1 MAVIKNNI
9 NFGNQNIKRIYK
21 GSSQITQIWKRVNR
35 QNKLLYFYGDGSQG
49 LTYEIVYDDVQ
60 KEKTFRKHSISSNV
74 GLVMHGNL
82 VYPANFSLVVTDT
95 DGTVISIDDAV
106 VTTPSGYGVSDPQI
120 NGSTITF
127 TIYADAPEI
136 SVNAVIKVT
145 YTVRKNIDSTNLAV
159 TGKTSVSITHLDI
172 PRYTFEFGDQ
182 NRIGTVKAI
191 NNQALAHTDSNK
203 LNGEVSILNDI
214 ESIGDNAFLECT
226 GITSVNIGPNIKS
239 IGLAAFAC
247 CPSLKTVYWRAENC
261 TEAGSGS
268 YPIFGEYPETEI
280 ASMQNTAI
288 AQVTIGL
295 NVKSLPT
302 YAFMKCK
309 SLSTINIPSNVTEV
323 GGGLLESSGITSA
336 TIGNGVSNISSYI
349 FSNCSNLQKVKLG
362 SAAKIISEFAFQN
375 CTSLEKITF
384 PSSVT
389 QIQSNAFKGAIDKS
403 DARSTLKIYIE
414 DFGSWCAIDGLS
426 YLMNPYWGSGIV
438 NPNEVVYHD
447 LYWYSDFNK
456 PEDQQIQIT
465 SISIPNTVTKIP
477 DHAFYYCTHLN
488 SVQLPNS
495 ILFIEVQAFCG
506 CTNLTTINIPEGV
519 SSIGEQAFNGCS
531 KLATLNLPNSLLTIG
546 PAAFWGCMAL
556 TSLTIPDNI
565 AELPQHMVAYCT
577 QLESMSIPSGITKI
591 RSNFIYGAM
600 KLNKIT
606 YPKTGDE
613 WNAIE
618 KELGWNNGVS
628 GQSDVWIYCSDGT
641 IRIELNKT

>member
-21 GSSQITQIWKRVNR
+21 GSSQITQIWKRVNS

-60 KEKTFRKHSISSNV
+60 EEKTFRQLSTSSKIGFDIEGGV
-74 GLVMHGNL
+74 L
-82 VYPANFSLVVTDT
+82 VYPASFSLVVTDT
-95 DGTVISIDDAV
+95 DGTVISIKDVV
-106 VTTPSGYGVSDPQI
+106 VTAPSAYSVSKPEITDT
-120 NGSTITF
+120 TITF
-127 TIYADAPEI
+127 TAYARQPSTTIIAD
-136 SVNAVIKVT
+136 VKVT

-159 TGKTSVSITHLDI
+159 TGKTGVSITHLDI

-191 NNQALAHTDSNK
+191 NNQALAHTGSSK
-203 LNGEVSILNDI
+203 LNGGVSILNDI
-214 ESIGDNAFLECT
+214 ESIGEDAFLDCT
-226 GITSVNIGPNIKS
+226 GITSVHIGSNIKS

-247 CPSLKTVYWRAENC
+247 CPSLKTVYWWAENC

-288 AQVTIGL
+288 TQVAIGS

-302 YAFMKCK
+302 YAFTKCK
-309 SLSTINIPSNVTEV
+309 SLSSINIPNNVTEV

-336 TIGNGVSNISSYI
+336 TIGDGVSNISSYI

-384 PSSVT
+384 PSSIT
-389 QIQSNAFKGAIDKS
+389 QIQPNAFKGATDKS
-403 DARSTLKIYIE
+403 DTRSTLKIYIE
-414 DFGSWCAIDGLS
+414 DFGSWCMIDGLS
-426 YLMNPYWGSGIV
+426 YLMNPHWAEGSGSDKTLQ
-438 NPNEVVYHD
+438 HD

-465 SISIPNTVTKIP
+465 SINIPNTVTKIP
-477 DHAFYYCTHLN
+477 DHAFYNCTHLG

-506 CTNLTTINIPEGV
+506 CTSLTTINVPEGV

-531 KLATLNLPNSLLTIG
+531 KLTTLNLPNSLLTIG

-556 TSLTIPDNI
+556 TSLTIPDNVKV
-565 AELPQHMVAYCT
+565 LPAQMVSACT
-577 QLESMSIPSGITKI
+577 SLTSMSIPGGITEI
-591 RSNFIYGAM
+591 HDQFIYGAM
-600 KLNKIT
+600 KLSEIT
-606 YPKTGDE
+606 YPKTVAE
-613 WNAIE
+613 WTAIT
-618 KELGWNNGVS
+618 KTSNYDKLS
-628 GQSDVWIYCSDGT
+628 PGQGIVTVTCNDGT
-641 IRIELNKT
+641 VKIGHY

>member
-21 GSSQITQIWKRVNR
+21 GNNQITQIWRKVNN

-49 LTYEIVYDDVQ
+49 LTYEIIYDDVQ
-60 KEKTFRKHSISSNV
+60 KEKTFRQLSTSSKIGFDTESGV
-74 GLVMHGNL
+74 L
-82 VYPANFSLVVTDT
+82 VYPASFSLVVTDT
-95 DGTVISIDDAV
+95 DGSVISIKDAV
-106 VTTPSGYGVSDPQI
+106 VTAPSAYEVSTPEITDT
-120 NGSTITF
+120 TITF
-127 TIYADAPEI
+127 TAYARQPSTTIVAD
-136 SVNAVIKVT
+136 VKVT
-145 YTVRKNIDSTNLAV
+145 YTVRKNVDSTNLAV

-191 NNQALAHTDSNK
+191 NNQALAHTASNK
-203 LNGEVSILNDI
+203 LNGGISILNDI
-214 ESIGDNAFLECT
+214 ESIGDNAFLDCT
-226 GITSVNIGPNIKS
+226 GITSVHIGSNIKS

-247 CPSLKTVYWRAENC
+247 CPSLKTVYWWAENC
-261 TEAGSGS
+261 TEAGSGN

-288 AQVTIGL
+288 TQVAIGS

-302 YAFMKCK
+302 YAFTKCK
-309 SLSTINIPSNVTEV
+309 SLSSINIPNNVTEV

-336 TIGNGVSNISSYI
+336 TIGDGVSNISSYI

-384 PSSVT
+384 PSSII
-389 QIQSNAFKGAIDKS
+389 QIQPNAFKGATDKS

-414 DFGSWCAIDGLS
+414 DFGSWCMIDGLS
-426 YLMNPYWGSGIV
+426 YLMNPHWAESSGSDKTLQ
-438 NPNEVVYHD
+438 HD

-465 SISIPNTVTKIP
+465 SINIPNTVTKIP
-477 DHAFYYCTHLN
+477 DHAFYNCTHLG

-495 ILFIEVQAFCG
+495 ILFIEIQAFCG
-506 CTNLTTINIPEGV
+506 CTSLTTINVPEGV

-531 KLATLNLPNSLLTIG
+531 KLTTLNLPNSLLTIG
-546 PAAFWGCMAL
+546 PTAFFGCMAL
-556 TSLTIPDNI
+556 TSLTIPDNVKV
-565 AELPQHMVAYCT
+565 LPAQMVSACT
-577 QLESMSIPSGITKI
+577 SLTSMSIPGGITEI
-591 RSNFIYGAM
+591 HDQFIYGAM
-600 KLNKIT
+600 KLSEIT
-606 YPKTGDE
+606 YPKTVAE
-613 WNAIE
+613 WTAIT
-618 KELGWNNGVS
+618 KTSNYDKLS
-628 GQSDVWIYCSDGT
+628 PGQGIVTVTCTDGT
-641 IRIELNKT
+641 VKIGHY